1 MIRKALGL
9 GVLSTALAVSFSA
22 CSPKVKQAPTAGQM
36 SRLDS
41 VSYAFGVL
49 NAESFAKVLAKL
61 PGDTLDRSRILD
73 GFSAVLGQG
82 TVRMQPEEARR
93 LFESYVQEMQGRED
107 KARLAQN
114 DSVLAVNK
122 NRPGVVVTPSGLQYR
137 VLRPG
142 TGARPKA
149 EDTVTVHYVG
159 KLIDGT
165 QFDSSYERNEPATF
179 PLERVIAGWTEGVA
193 LMQVGAKYEFYIPHT
208 LGYGERGAGSAI
220 PPYATLIFEVELLD
234 VKSPVSAN
242 TEEAQQATEVKKE
255 DKPSPRKTKKKK

>member
-1 MIRKALGL
+1 MRKVLGL
-9 GVLSTALAVSFSA
+9 GLFAAAVALTFSA
-22 CSPKVKQAPTAGQM
+22 CSKKVVQTGSAGQM

-49 NAESFAKVLAKL
+49 NGESFSKVLDKV
-61 PGDTLDRSRILD
+61 PGDTLNRSRILE
-73 GFSAVLGQG
+73 GFASMLGQG
-82 TVRMQPEEARR
+82 ATKINSADARR
-93 LFESYVQEMQGRED
+93 LFDGYVREMQERED
-107 KARLAQN
+107 KVRQAQN
-114 DSVLAVNK
+114 DSILTVNK

-137 VLRPG
+137 VLKAG
-142 TGARPKA
+142 TGAQPKP

-165 QFDSSYERNEPATF
+165 QFDSSYERNEPASF
-179 PLERVIAGWTEGVA
+179 PLSRVIAGWTEGVA

-234 VKSPVSAN
+234 VQP
-242 TEEAQQATEVKKE
+242 ATAPDADTASTAPEVKKE
-255 DKPSPRKTKKKK
+255 DKQSLPRGKKKK